1 MFGKNKKNAG
11 KRSKATNNTASKN
24 RSAEAGAEV
33 NSVRKASSTSRKTT
47 KNCSR

>member
-11 KRSKATNNTASKN
+11 KRSSQTTTSKN

-33 NSVRKASSTSRKTT
+33 NKSNKASASRKTT

>member
-11 KRSKATNNTASKN
+11 KRSNNQTSKN
-24 RSAEAGAEV
+24 RSAEAASEV
-33 NSVRKASSTSRKTT
+33 NTNKSSGSRKTT